1 MSATASH
8 ASPQRAVL
16 PTGDHITG
24 EVRVPLALYSV
35 DRVQGHVPLVLSRRE
50 AEDLLARL
58 AELLAPTKRL
68 VGVSR

>member
-8 ASPQRAVL
+8 ASPQRATL

-35 DRVQGHVPLVLSRRE
+35 DQVQGHVPLVLSRRE
-50 AEDLLARL
+50 AEELLTRL
-58 AELLAPTKRL
+58 ADLLAPTTRL
-68 VGVSR
+68 VGVPR